1 MRNAPERAI
10 IAPMS
15 TSSAPPPLQV
25 SSLPSA
31 GGVAVILLV
40 DIAPGSLTWG
50 LARFVMGR
58 TAARH
63 IDGVRFWKVLG
74 SGHQGGFGLRPSGS
88 RQGLFCGFDD
98 DDQAD
103 SFLRDSP
110 LVDAYRRHASE
121 FLAVKLRAFSSR
133 GSWDGAAM
141 TVTATP
147 PAGGPVAALTRASI
161 RPFHAWSF
169 WRNAPPA
176 ELSLAGAQGCR
187 LAAGLGE
194 APLLRQATFT
204 IWDSIACMDA
214 YARSGAHL
222 AAIRAAHRGHY
233 FSESMFV
240 RFVPYAAE
248 GEWKGRRLE
257 L

>member
-1 MRNAPERAI
+1 MTIHGTVETTLRVASTFEFTRRRRLSEPAVACRA
-10 IAPMS
+10 MNE
-15 TSSAPPPLQV
+15 
-25 SSLPSA
+25 PS
-31 GGVAVILLV
+31 
-40 DIAPGSLTWG
+40 
-50 LARFVMGR
+50 R
-58 TAARH
+58 
-63 IDGVRFWKVLG
+63 
-74 SGHQGGFGLRPSGS
+74 RP
-88 RQGLFCGFDD
+88 QLN
-98 DDQAD
+98 
-103 SFLRDSP
+103 
-110 LVDAYRRHASE
+110 
-121 FLAVKLRAFSSR
+121 AVKLRAFSSR